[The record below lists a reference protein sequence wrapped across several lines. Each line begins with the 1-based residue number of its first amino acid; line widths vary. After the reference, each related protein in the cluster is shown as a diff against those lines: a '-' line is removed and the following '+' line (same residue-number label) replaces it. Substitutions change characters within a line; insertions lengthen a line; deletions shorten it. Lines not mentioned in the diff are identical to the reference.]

1 MPQIELYHL
10 ESKSRGLDTTKEK
23 YEILKFEEQY
33 MKNKYGEIIK
43 NDPYYNP
50 NYSRCDADANFYL
63 DK

>member
-1 MPQIELYHL
+1 MV
-10 ESKSRGLDTTKEK
+10 SRGLDTTKEK